1 MFLLVQPQGQGSRLL
16 PRAAGV
22 ARAPAGAEERGSAGR
37 GDGGARAP
45 ARDFPTSAERL
56 YVRLDKIV
64 GTRHDELAGDC
75 EAVCPLSGDETES
88 S

>member
-1 MFLLVQPQGQGSRLL
+1 MLRCSCWCSRRARVLVYFRVPPASRARPQELRN
-16 PRAAGV
+16 
-22 ARAPAGAEERGSAGR
+22 
-37 GDGGARAP
+37 GGP
-45 ARDFPTSAERL
+45 LVGGARDFPTSAERL

>member
-37 GDGGARAP
+37 GR